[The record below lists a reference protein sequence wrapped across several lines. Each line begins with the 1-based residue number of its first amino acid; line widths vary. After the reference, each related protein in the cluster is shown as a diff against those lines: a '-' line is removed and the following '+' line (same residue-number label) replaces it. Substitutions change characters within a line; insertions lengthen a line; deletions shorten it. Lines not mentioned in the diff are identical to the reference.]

1 MTRMKVMEMKIRK
14 EKGLTLLGFLIVLGV
29 VLFFAYAGMRIV
41 PMYLEYH
48 ALGNALSKLEDDPAA
63 KKMTPQKIKQSIQ
76 TSLWASYASN
86 NIKNEHIHISKKSG
100 GVNVRVAYEIRE
112 PFIGNISIIGSFDK
126 TAVLK

>member
-1 MTRMKVMEMKIRK
+1 MNKNIRK
-14 EKGLTLLGFLIVLGV
+14 ENGLTLIGFLIVLGV

-48 ALGNALSKLEDDPAA
+48 ALGNALAKLEDDPSA
-63 KKMTPQKIKQSIQ
+63 KNMTPQKIKQSIQ

-86 NIKNEHIHISKKSG
+86 NIKNEHIRISKKSG

-112 PFIGNISIIGSFDK
+112 PFIGNISIVGSFEK
-126 TAVLK
+126 TAILK

>member
-1 MTRMKVMEMKIRK
+1 MNKRK
-14 EKGLTLLGFLIVLGV
+14 AKGLTLLGFLIVLVV

-48 ALGNALSKLEDDPAA
+48 ALGSALSKLENDPAA

-86 NIKNEHIHISKKSG
+86 NIKPEHIRISKKSG
-100 GVNVRVAYEIRE
+100 GVNVRVSYEIRE
-112 PFIGNISIIGSFDK
+112 EFLGNIDIIGSFDK
-126 TAVLK
+126 SVMLK